1 MAARPSW
8 EGHLRLSLVT
18 CPVALWPA
26 TTEAE
31 TVRFNLI
38 NPKTNNRIRMQ
49 TLDAGTGEEV
59 SRGDLVKG
67 FQIAKG
73 EYVLFDKEE
82 LDAVKLE
89 STRIIDIEKFVPRAS
104 IDRLYWDTPYHLVPS
119 GKTGIEA
126 YAVIRAAMAKQNM
139 VAIGRLVMS
148 TRERICAIEIEEGG
162 LVLTTLRTAEEVRAS
177 TRWRCPSCR
186 SPTRNAADCREDRRA
201 AVGRLRSQR
210 VPRPL
215 RGRLARPDRG
225 QAQGQAGKA
234 AEAGERRHKVVDLM
248 AALKKSLE
256 SGGGAARAR
265 RALRRRQG
273 QAPQEPAAARGRP
286 DMVELGHELEKAMR
300 DVVVARDRLNAAS
313 PEAPE
318 YQSTLIDYLQ
328 ATVHHLAVLAVAQAR
343 QYEDIAE
350 EVAELRARVAACT
363 DGALMG
369 SQHPLPASPAAH
381 FREPYRCKGPA
392 GAAAG

>member
-26 TTEAE
+26 TSEVD

-59 SRGDLVKG
+59 SRSELVKG
-67 FQIAKG
+67 FQVAKG

-104 IDRLYWDTPYHLVPS
+104 IDRLYWETPYHLVPA

-162 LVLTTLRTAEEVRAS
+162 LVLTTLRTAAEVRGLDQVSFPDLPKPDPKMLQIAEKIVEQQS
-177 TRWRCPSCR
+177 GDFDPSEFR
-186 SPTRNAADCREDRRA
+186 DRYEDALRA
-201 AVGRLRSQR
+201 LIDDKRK
-210 VPRPL
+210 
-215 RGRLARPDRG
+215 
-225 QAQGQAGKA
+225 GKPVKPQQPA
-234 AEAGERRHKVVDLM
+234 NDDKVVDLM
-248 AALKKSLE
+248 AALRKSLE
-256 SGGGAARAR
+256 GGGADRRQRAER
-265 RALRRRQG
+265 FTEAKAKNSKKPGSRRR
-273 QAPQEPAAARGRP
+273 
-286 DMVELGHELEKAMR
+286 
-300 DVVVARDRLNAAS
+300 VA
-313 PEAPE
+313 
-318 YQSTLIDYLQ
+318 
-328 ATVHHLAVLAVAQAR
+328 
-343 QYEDIAE
+343 
-350 EVAELRARVAACT
+350 
-363 DGALMG
+363 
-369 SQHPLPASPAAH
+369 
-381 FREPYRCKGPA
+381 
-392 GAAAG
+392 

>member
-26 TTEAE
+26 TSEAE
-31 TVRFNLI
+31 TVRFNMI

-49 TLDAGTGEEV
+49 TIDAGTGEEV
-59 SRGDLVKG
+59 SRSELVKG
-67 FQIAKG
+67 FQVAKG
-73 EYVLFDKEE
+73 EYVLFDKKE

-162 LVLTTLRTAEEVRAS
+162 LVLTTLRTAEEVRAIDQIALPDLLKPDPKMLQIAEKIVEQQS
-177 TRWRCPSCR
+177 GDFDPSEFR
-186 SPTRNAADCREDRRA
+186 DRYEDALRA
-201 AVGRLRSQR
+201 LIEDKRKGRPVKPQK
-210 VPRPL
+210 P
-215 RGRLARPDRG
+215 ANDD
-225 QAQGQAGKA
+225 
-234 AEAGERRHKVVDLM
+234 KVVDLM

-256 SGGGAARAR
+256 GGAAGAPRQRAER
-265 RALRRRQG
+265 F
-273 QAPQEPAAARGRP
+273 
-286 DMVELGHELEKAMR
+286 
-300 DVVVARDRLNAAS
+300 
-313 PEAPE
+313 
-318 YQSTLIDYLQ
+318 
-328 ATVHHLAVLAVAQAR
+328 
-343 QYEDIAE
+343 
-350 EVAELRARVAACT
+350 VAAKHKPRKSGGRT
-363 DGALMG
+363 R
-369 SQHPLPASPAAH
+369 AA
-381 FREPYRCKGPA
+381 
-392 GAAAG
+392 

>member
-73 EYVLFDKEE
+73 EYVLFDKNE

-104 IDRLYWDTPYHLVPS
+104 IDRLYWDTPYHLLPS

-126 YAVIRAAMAKQNM
+126 YSVIRAAMAKQSM

-148 TRERICAIEIEEGG
+148 TRERICGIEIEEGG
-162 LVLTTLRTAEEVRAS
+162 LVLTTLRTAEEVRS
-177 TRWRCPSCR
+177 L
-186 SPTRNAADCREDRRA
+186 DE
-201 AVGRLRSQR
+201 V
-210 VPRPL
+210 
-215 RGRLARPDRG
+215 ARPDLPKPDPAMLQIAEKIVEQQSGDFDPSEFRDRYED
-225 QAQGQAGKA
+225 ALRALIEDKRKGKPVKPSQPA
-234 AEAGERRHKVVDLM
+234 NDDTKVVDLM

-256 SGGGAARAR
+256 SGGDKRERAERFTAAKSKTTKKPGG
-265 RALRRRQG
+265 RRR
-273 QAPQEPAAARGRP
+273 
-286 DMVELGHELEKAMR
+286 
-300 DVVVARDRLNAAS
+300 VA
-313 PEAPE
+313 
-318 YQSTLIDYLQ
+318 
-328 ATVHHLAVLAVAQAR
+328 
-343 QYEDIAE
+343 
-350 EVAELRARVAACT
+350 
-363 DGALMG
+363 
-369 SQHPLPASPAAH
+369 
-381 FREPYRCKGPA
+381 
-392 GAAAG
+392 